1 MIIKPIRYL
10 SRLFG
15 KKQQMDHDKQNENR
29 RLFLVL
35 KSGRMRLWFY
45 EVSMHHYT
53 YLAESEED
61 RKEYNPVEFSQF
73 YHHDDFDPMR
83 RTIFNIA
90 EGKQPSAVVPLRSS
104 QQDDGAFRHYMVNL
118 SVASRDDKG
127 NVTRILG
134 IEQDVTEDVLRKEE
148 VNKLLM
154 RYHTVFNSS
163 LLDTVYYDKDGVMRD
178 INEKACQTFGIKDRE
193 LLKHTQ
199 FKLEK
204 NPMFNAIPLQDL
216 ENTRTSSIINFDD
229 YTDPAYRIQE
239 LGLTGKKM
247 YYESTINPIRSAD
260 GQLEG
265 VYMAGREITEM
276 VESYHLQV
284 AVAKRLQQA
293 LNDIQQYIRS
303 INYALRVSDV
313 RLVSYNPRT
322 YTLELSNNVNEKQM
336 RLSQL
341 RCIRVATPRFR
352 RAVSS
357 ALNRMDHLT
366 THQIGLTIETE
377 FHDER
382 YRPIWMMFN
391 LVPLL
396 DANGQ
401 VERYFGMCREMTDMI
416 ETERRLAL
424 ETKKAQ
430 ETELLKQSFLTNMSY
445 EIRTPLNTVVGF
457 AELLEHDHDP
467 ADEPLFVEHIKK
479 SSSNLLELINDI
491 LFLSRLDANMI
502 ACNRSET
509 DFALIFESHCQMG
522 WSCLRP
528 GVKTVVENP
537 YTHLI
542 VDIDQTNLGKVIEML
557 CANAAFFTHEGMIR
571 AWYVYRRGELTIS
584 VEDTGI
590 GIDEKT
596 LPHVFDRFV
605 RDEHEEM
612 CGTGLNLPIVQS
624 LVHLMGGTI
633 EFQSQLGKGTTVWVS
648 IPCEMKSLEKN
659 GEITPDMKQYE
670 SITS

>member
-204 NPMFNAIPLQDL
+204 NPMFNAIPLQD
-216 ENTRTSSIINFDD
+216 
-229 YTDPAYRIQE
+229 
-239 LGLTGKKM
+239 
-247 YYESTINPIRSAD
+247 
-260 GQLEG
+260 
-265 VYMAGREITEM
+265 
-276 VESYHLQV
+276 
-284 AVAKRLQQA
+284 
-293 LNDIQQYIRS
+293 
-303 INYALRVSDV
+303 
-313 RLVSYNPRT
+313 
-322 YTLELSNNVNEKQM
+322 
-336 RLSQL
+336 
-341 RCIRVATPRFR
+341 
-352 RAVSS
+352 
-357 ALNRMDHLT
+357 
-366 THQIGLTIETE
+366 
-377 FHDER
+377 
-382 YRPIWMMFN
+382 
-391 LVPLL
+391 
-396 DANGQ
+396 
-401 VERYFGMCREMTDMI
+401 
-416 ETERRLAL
+416 
-424 ETKKAQ
+424 
-430 ETELLKQSFLTNMSY
+430 
-445 EIRTPLNTVVGF
+445 
-457 AELLEHDHDP
+457 
-467 ADEPLFVEHIKK
+467 
-479 SSSNLLELINDI
+479 
-491 LFLSRLDANMI
+491 
-502 ACNRSET
+502 
-509 DFALIFESHCQMG
+509 
-522 WSCLRP
+522 
-528 GVKTVVENP
+528 
-537 YTHLI
+537 
-542 VDIDQTNLGKVIEML
+542 
-557 CANAAFFTHEGMIR
+557 
-571 AWYVYRRGELTIS
+571 
-584 VEDTGI
+584 
-590 GIDEKT
+590 
-596 LPHVFDRFV
+596 
-605 RDEHEEM
+605 
-612 CGTGLNLPIVQS
+612 
-624 LVHLMGGTI
+624 
-633 EFQSQLGKGTTVWVS
+633 
-648 IPCEMKSLEKN
+648 
-659 GEITPDMKQYE
+659 
-670 SITS
+670 